1 MTKLLDGFASVE
13 TKRMDNGHIIA
24 IIRKK
29 TEQNELPIQLQT
41 YVDDKKDKGELCQV
55 LLQFQYNNTSL
66 LKSIKNS
73 ISFRIFDMIQFF
85 AQMLPWSLKMKVKHL
100 IKQA

>member
-41 YVDDKKDKGELCQV
+41 YVDDGKIKENCVK
-55 LLQFQYNNTSL
+55 FSYSFNTIIPPC
-66 LKSIKNS
+66 LK
-73 ISFRIFDMIQFF
+73 
-85 AQMLPWSLKMKVKHL
+85 V
-100 IKQA
+100 

>member
-41 YVDDKKDKGELCQV
+41 YVDDRKDKRVCH
-55 LLQFQYNNTSL
+55 
-66 LKSIKNS
+66 KSVTHP
-73 ISFRIFDMIQFF
+73 FLFF
-85 AQMLPWSLKMKVKHL
+85 AFSQIRNL
-100 IKQA
+100 